1 MITATIPIP
10 LYGVKKISD
19 SHAPTPLL
27 LLLFPL
33 LLLPSMPPPHVTFLY
48 IFSAT
53 ALTAL
58 RCALLLQVS
67 STQAPTRAQQYRQ
80 RRLQRVVVGIG
91 RSINVSVL
99 VGGPL
104 CDVVFVVVV
113 AVVVVGA
120 AAVAVVCLPV
130 SQYKYLFALFFVR
143 FKVRSK

>member
-1 MITATIPIP
+1 M
-10 LYGVKKISD
+10 
-19 SHAPTPLL
+19 
-27 LLLFPL
+27 
-33 LLLPSMPPPHVTFLY
+33 PPHVTFLY

-113 AVVVVGA
+113 AVAVAVVGA
-120 AAVAVVCLPV
+120 AAVAVICLPV

>member
-1 MITATIPIP
+1 
-10 LYGVKKISD
+10 
-19 SHAPTPLL
+19 
-27 LLLFPL
+27 
-33 LLLPSMPPPHVTFLY
+33 MPPPHVTFLY

-113 AVVVVGA
+113 AVDGA

-130 SQYKYLFALFFVR
+130 SQYKYLFVLFLYALKCV
-143 FKVRSK
+143 VSKKLGQCCDLTLS